1 MATHYVFT
9 CDPANQVVGTD
20 GLGNSY
26 GSCSSGGTW
35 IEVDISPWYMGGVNQ
50 ESFGQLLLVGTELLA
65 LAFSVLL
72 ISRLIRGRR

>member
-9 CDPANQVVGTD
+9 CEPANQAIGTD

-26 GSCSSGGTW
+26 GSCATGGAW

-50 ESFGQLLLVGTELLA
+50 ESFGQLLLAGTSLLA
-65 LAFSVLL
+65 LAYSVLL
-72 ISRLIRGRR
+72 IKRVMQRR

>member
-9 CDPANQVVGTD
+9 CEPANQSVGTD

-26 GSCSSGGTW
+26 GSCSSGGEW
-35 IEVDISPWYMGGVNQ
+35 IEVDISPWYLGGVNA
-50 ESFGQLLLVGTELLA
+50 ESFGQLLSVGTLILC

-72 ISRLIRGRR
+72 ITRVMRRR